1 MNPDNEICYCESCE
15 SLRKNHCL
23 DPYFNDRNEFDRV
36 QEDTLFPDI
45 DFDGDILDLL

>member
-1 MNPDNEICYCESCE
+1 MNNDMCNCEFCVN
-15 SLRKNHCL
+15 LREEMAH

-36 QEDTLFPDI
+36 QEDTLFPDL